1 MGYGNVNNPKKKGG
15 MMIMAFNIF
24 GSNDTEQLNKA
35 KEDIAILQ
43 ERIKAKDKQIAQLK
57 HENIKLCVTT
67 VDKEDIEKYKEL
79 LEKNQEE
86 YNELLLRYNKLLG
99 EYRTLKKT
107 QYKSQLYDHQEK
119 TEKNLRL
126 ISEFKARGMSYSQ
139 IAKAMEQATGENWAK
154 STIHMFLNK

>member
-1 MGYGNVNNPKKKGG
+1 
-15 MMIMAFNIF
+15 MAFNIF
-24 GSNDTEQLNKA
+24 GSNDTEQLNKV

-79 LEKNQEE
+79 LQKNQEE
-86 YNELLLRYNKLLG
+86 YNDLLRRYNKLSR
-99 EYRTLKKT
+99 EYKTLENTVQKPVVRP
-107 QYKSQLYDHQEK
+107 SRK

-126 ISEFKARGMSYSQ
+126 ISEFKVRGMSYSQ